1 LTADA
6 KFAILLQ
13 ETIWAMIEETFSNK
27 TITPGITSTTDL
39 EWTFREHM
47 QNVSLKLYTIEGA
60 ADYG

>member
-1 LTADA
+1 
-6 KFAILLQ
+6 
-13 ETIWAMIEETFSNK
+13 MIEETFSNK

-60 ADYG
+60 ADSG